1 MKNRYS
7 SRSSCTCMDL
17 ATCAIPRPC
26 ARGLP
31 HASVR
36 VSCAVPM
43 GTSRPVALVVFVS
56 LSLSLSL
63 SLFVYLSLFVSLGL
77 MVTDVA
83 ALLTHAEAYC
93 TATTKAA
100 SKQVAE
106 WTEGEERRLLTA
118 LDMYGEGNWMRVADF
133 VGGNKDNTRC
143 RTRWQVRRRC
153 CGMGC

>member
-1 MKNRYS
+1 
-7 SRSSCTCMDL
+7 
-17 ATCAIPRPC
+17 
-26 ARGLP
+26 
-31 HASVR
+31 
-36 VSCAVPM
+36 
-43 GTSRPVALVVFVS
+43 
-56 LSLSLSL
+56 
-63 SLFVYLSLFVSLGL
+63 